1 MPDRERLPITHGL
14 RRQGADELHELAA
27 KMMRYHR
34 ERGSRWDT
42 IRATQRVFR
51 ILDALGVH
59 TLAELADATLDSR
72 FIAWTASKKTW
83 ADTTREMLR
92 GHLHALVR
100 RAHQWGLLPCE
111 PTLPRRVKPGGRQWR
126 EEHPP
131 STRTLSPS
139 PDVVRRVL
147 DYLDDR
153 KDTWTGF
160 RSYAYLA
167 TIAKTRLPLRRAISM
182 RRDNILLSEDD
193 PLAKGDV
200 DLWPTPVFRFQPRN
214 GKERRL
220 PIPADLVTVLDE
232 WITKNC
238 SQWWVFPG
246 LKKDGPW
253 CLRSPHSETPARRS
267 GQPASPS
274 DSSRSPASN
283 CADPSSRHNP
293 G

>member
-1 MPDRERLPITHGL
+1 MPDREAPGQL
-14 RRQGADELHELAA
+14 RMAFVAKERDELHELAA

-126 EEHPP
+126 KEHPP

-200 DLWPTPVFRFQPRN
+200 DLWANSRVPVSAP
-214 GKERRL
+214 ERQGTA
-220 PIPADLVTVLDE
+220 PAD
-232 WITKNC
+232 
-238 SQWWVFPG
+238 SRRPG
-246 LKKDGPW
+246 DGP
-253 CLRSPHSETPARRS
+253 
-267 GQPASPS
+267 
-274 DSSRSPASN
+274 
-283 CADPSSRHNP
+283 
-293 G
+293 